1 MLRFLIS
8 FFVFAIAL
16 PLDGNEVSAN
26 QENFDSSDKY
36 IRVPIS
42 LDTNNFELRFG
53 KEKSHEFT
61 LSFGGGSK
69 IQKDHTVT
77 SSRIEFIHRDIW
89 SDAEED
95 WIDDSFDQLYE
106 EIDDYDYD
114 YNYNLK
120 LGIGYTKYFNTVQ
133 KEKYNR
139 SFYLSSSM
147 QIEYQSSK
155 STMTESYTGY
165 QIYIEPSETPSE
177 GDYSGESWVEDK
189 VWIFKNTDANSSF
202 YPAINFDIGT
212 RFDVKSDLFN
222 IKDLSLSFDVI
233 WAGLNIHTTISKD
246 MDKREYNCDIPNNVN
261 APGCLEGYDNYSS
274 KSRRRPPED
283 DVVIGF
289 HGPFIGLF
297 FKYNF

>member
-8 FFVFAIAL
+8 LFVFAIAL
-16 PLDGNEVSAN
+16 PSDGSEVSAN
-26 QENFDSSDKY
+26 QENSDSSDKY

-42 LDTNNFELRFG
+42 LDTKNFELRFG

-61 LSFGGGSK
+61 LSFGAASNV
-69 IQKDHTVT
+69 QKNQSVT
-77 SSRIEFIHRDIW
+77 SNHSTLIRRDIW
-89 SDAEED
+89 SNVDEGAWA
-95 WIDDSFDQLYE
+95 WIQDDFYQAYE
-106 EIDDYDYD
+106 EIHD
-114 YNYNLK
+114 YNYDHDYNLD

-147 QIEYQSSK
+147 QIAYHSRK
-155 STMTESYTGY
+155 STRTESHTGY
-165 QIYIEPSETPSE
+165 EIDVEPSESPSE
-177 GDYSGESWVEDK
+177 GDFSGESWVEDK
-189 VWIFKNTDANSSF
+189 VWIYKDTDAYSSF

-233 WAGLNIHTTISKD
+233 WAGLNINTSISKN
-246 MDKREYNCDIPNNVN
+246 MDKIEYNCDIPNNTN
-261 APGCLEGYDNYSS
+261 APGCSEEYHP
-274 KSRRRPPED
+274 KSRRPPND
-283 DVVIGF
+283 SVNIAF
-289 HGPFIGLF
+289 NGPSIGLF

>member
-8 FFVFAIAL
+8 FFIFAIAL

-26 QENFDSSDKY
+26 QENSDSSDRY

-61 LSFGGGSK
+61 LSFGAASSV
-69 IQKDHTVT
+69 QKDQTVT
-77 SSRIEFIHRDIW
+77 TNRIEFIHRDIW
-89 SDAEED
+89 SDVEGP
-95 WIDDSFDQLYE
+95 WIDDSFDQPYE
-106 EIDDYDYD
+106 EIEDYDYD
-114 YNYNLK
+114 HDYNLN

-133 KEKYNR
+133 KERYDR
-139 SFYLSSSM
+139 SFYLSSSI
-147 QIEYQSSK
+147 QIAYHSRK
-155 STMTESYTGY
+155 STKTESHTGY
-165 QIYIEPSETPSE
+165 EIDIEPSETPSE
-177 GDYSGESWVEDK
+177 GDYMGDSWVEDE
-189 VWIFKNTDANSSF
+189 VWIYKDTDAYSSF

-233 WAGLNIHTTISKD
+233 WAGLNINTSISKN
-246 MDKREYNCDIPNNVN
+246 MDKREYNCDIPNPKYEYQCSGE
-261 APGCLEGYDNYSS
+261 AYHRS
-274 KSRRRPPED
+274 PPPD
-283 DVVIGF
+283 KNDVIITF
-289 HGPFIGLF
+289 HGPSIGLF

>member
-1 MLRFLIS
+1 MLRFLVS
-8 FFVFAIAL
+8 FFVLAIAL
-16 PLDGNEVSAN
+16 PSDGSEVSAN
-26 QENFDSSDKY
+26 QENSDSSDKY

-42 LDTNNFELRFG
+42 LDTNNFQLRFG
-53 KEKSHEFT
+53 KEKSHEFR
-61 LSFGGGSK
+61 LSFGGASN
-69 IQKDHTVT
+69 IQKDYSHTN
-77 SSRIEFIHRDIW
+77 SRIEIVYRDIW
-89 SDAEED
+89 SDAEGD
-95 WIDDSFDQLYE
+95 WIDDSFDQSYE

-114 YNYNLK
+114 HDYNLN

-147 QIEYQSSK
+147 QIAYHSRK
-155 STMTESYTGY
+155 STRTESHTGY
-165 QIYIEPSETPSE
+165 EIDIELSEPPSE
-177 GDYSGESWVEDK
+177 GDFSGESWVEDK
-189 VWIFKNTDANSSF
+189 VWIYKDTDAYSSF

-246 MDKREYNCDIPNNVN
+246 MDKIEYNCDIPNNVN
-261 APGCLEGYDNYSS
+261 APGCPGYDNYRS
-274 KSRRRPPED
+274 KRPLKD
-283 DVVIGF
+283 SVNIAF
-289 HGPFIGLF
+289 NGPSIGLF

>member
-16 PLDGNEVSAN
+16 PLDSNEVSAN
-26 QENFDSSDKY
+26 QESSNSSDKY

-61 LSFGGGSK
+61 LSFGAASNV
-69 IQKDHTVT
+69 QKDWTIT
-77 SSRIEFIHRDIW
+77 TNRIEFIHRDIW
-89 SDAEED
+89 SDVEGT

-106 EIDDYDYD
+106 EIEDYDYD
-114 YNYNLK
+114 HDYNLN

-133 KEKYNR
+133 KERYDR
-139 SFYLSSSM
+139 SFYLSSSI
-147 QIEYQSSK
+147 QIAYHSRK
-155 STMTESYTGY
+155 STKTESHTGY
-165 QIYIEPSETPSE
+165 EIDIEPSETPSE
-177 GDYSGESWVEDK
+177 GDYMGDSWVEDE
-189 VWIFKNTDANSSF
+189 VWIYKDTDAYSSF

-246 MDKREYNCDIPNNVN
+246 MDKIEYNCDIPNNVN
-261 APGCLEGYDNYSS
+261 APGCPGYNNYRS
-274 KSRRRPPED
+274 KRPPKD
-283 DVVIGF
+283 NVIIDF
-289 HGPFIGLF
+289 DGPSIGLF